1 MSFTNFK
8 ILKCNNFTFLILL
21 LQGICYY
28 KVKFVTE
35 REILMRKSLYSLLGF
50 VALLCAVF
58 FVFSPSEKAS
68 AKESE
73 SVPEGLNELVD
84 KYNLEN
90 VEFTDGNESTLNFDT
105 VEEFEAF
112 LKNEEKESIETPFV
126 ESSVELPKSSLITTL
141 AASST
146 TKTYTYKEYTGV
158 STITAYA
165 KVTRDSK
172 GKVTKVKVWSA
183 QEGVAFPIS
192 YTQID
197 TDYTLNSAKTGGK
210 AYVYG
215 TKAYGVTVGG
225 QGIAYNKSVTY
236 TVPF

>member
-1 MSFTNFK
+1 
-8 ILKCNNFTFLILL
+8 
-21 LQGICYY
+21 
-28 KVKFVTE
+28 
-35 REILMRKSLYSLLGF
+35 MRKSLYSLLGF

-58 FVFSPSEKAS
+58 FVFSPEKAS
-68 AKESE
+68 AKES
-73 SVPEGLNELVD
+73 VPEGLNQLVD

-90 VEFTDGNESTLNFDT
+90 VEFTDFDANESTLNFDT

-165 KVTRDSK
+165 KVTRNSK
-172 GKVTKVKVWSA
+172 GIVTKVKVWSA

-197 TDYTLNSAKTGGK
+197 TDYTLNSSKKGGK

-215 TKAYGVTVGG
+215 TKSYGVTVGG
-225 QGIAYNKSVTY
+225 QGIAYSKSVTY